1 MLNVTI
7 TGSRPATECDRCDG
21 DYRQQCGCKKG
32 SSNTEVMAC
41 QIEHVKYRES
51 GQMRH

>member
-1 MLNVTI
+1 MLREVI
-7 TGSRPATECDRCDG
+7 TASRPATECNRCDR

>member
-1 MLNVTI
+1 MLNI
-7 TGSRPATECDRCDG
+7 TTTGCRTATECDRCDV
-21 DYRQQCGCKKG
+21 DYRQQRGCKKG
-32 SSNTEVMAC
+32 GSNTEVMAC